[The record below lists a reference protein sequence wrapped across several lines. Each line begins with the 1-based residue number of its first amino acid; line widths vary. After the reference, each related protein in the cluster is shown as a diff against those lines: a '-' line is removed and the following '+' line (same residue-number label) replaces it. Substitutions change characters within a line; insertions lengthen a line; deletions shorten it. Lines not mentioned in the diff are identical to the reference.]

1 MVYVKWIGHSCFL
14 IKSTYGNIL
23 IDPFIK
29 QNPKAKY
36 EQSDLE
42 DIDIILVTH
51 AHFDHL
57 GDTIELAQNTDIKVI
72 SVFEIAKYLEKFGI
86 KTTGLNFGGRT
97 VHNNIEIYLFP
108 AVHTSSIT
116 DENDNILW
124 LGNPGSFVIK
134 VDDRIIYHAG
144 DTMVFE
150 DMKLIPRIVGNIDLA
165 LLPIGGHYTMDIN
178 QALIAI
184 EYLKPKNV
192 IPMHYN
198 TFYNIETK
206 PEVLKEKAKD
216 TNVIILNPGDSIE
229 I

>member
-1 MVYVKWIGHSCFL
+1 
-14 IKSTYGNIL
+14 
-23 IDPFIK
+23 
-29 QNPKAKY
+29 
-36 EQSDLE
+36 
-42 DIDIILVTH
+42 
-51 AHFDHL
+51 
-57 GDTIELAQNTDIKVI
+57 
-72 SVFEIAKYLEKFGI
+72 
-86 KTTGLNFGGRT
+86 
-97 VHNNIEIYLFP
+97 
-108 AVHTSSIT
+108 
-116 DENDNILW
+116 
-124 LGNPGSFVIK
+124 
-134 VDDRIIYHAG
+134 
-144 DTMVFE
+144 MVFE
-150 DMKLIPRIVGNIDLA
+150 DMKLIPRIVGDIDLA

>member
-1 MVYVKWIGHSCFL
+1 M
-14 IKSTYGNIL
+14 IKIIYYGW
-23 IDPFIK
+23 
-29 QNPKAKY
+29 
-36 EQSDLE
+36 E
-42 DIDIILVTH
+42 
-51 AHFDHL
+51 
-57 GDTIELAQNTDIKVI
+57 
-72 SVFEIAKYLEKFGI
+72 
-86 KTTGLNFGGRT
+86 
-97 VHNNIEIYLFP
+97 
-108 AVHTSSIT
+108 
-116 DENDNILW
+116 
-124 LGNPGSFVIK
+124 NPGSFVIK

-150 DMKLIPRIVGNIDLA
+150 DMKLIPKIVGDIDLA

-198 TFYNIETK
+198 TFHVIETK
-206 PEVLKEKAKD
+206 PEILKKSKN